1 MLAKIKNNSFL
12 KHGGVVTTQLEFHK
26 DFGLGSS
33 STLIANIAQW
43 ANVNPYELLW
53 EGFTGSGYD
62 IACANSNGP
71 LLYQLKNKKPIIE
84 QATIDYPFKD
94 QLFFVYLNKKQN
106 SREGIALYRK
116 RNSIPPEL
124 IQEISEISV
133 SVAKASSLDTFE
145 ELLNKHESI
154 IASLLNTS
162 TVKTNLFADYK
173 GCIKSLGAWGG
184 DFILA
189 TGTTEYVT
197 TYFTEKGFKTIIP
210 FSKMI
215 L

>member
-1 MLAKIKNNSFL
+1 M
-12 KHGGVVTTQLEFHK
+12 TTQLEFHK

-43 ANVNPYELLW
+43 ANIDPYTLLW
-53 EGFTGSGYD
+53 EGFSGSGYD
-62 IACANSNGP
+62 IACANNNSP

-84 QATIDYPFKD
+84 QVAIDYPFKD

-106 SREGIALYRK
+106 SREGISLYRK
-116 RNSIPPEL
+116 KGVIPSAL
-124 IQEISEISV
+124 IQQISEISV
-133 SVAKASSLDTFE
+133 SVAKASSLITFE
-145 ELLNKHESI
+145 NLLNEHENI
-154 IASLLNTS
+154 IASLLNIP
-162 TVKTNLFADYK
+162 TVKTHLFTDYD

-189 TGTTEYVT
+189 TGTPEYVT
-197 TYFTEKGFKTIIP
+197 AYFTKKGFNTIIP
-210 FSKMI
+210 FSNMV